1 MIQSANAQLRLT
13 KSMTLP
19 RHLLLFVFLNIGLML
34 VPGQAALADA
44 DEAADL
50 YRQAQELKRGHEF
63 EEARV
68 MFETVVDLEESGPW
82 GDLAADELRY
92 GLPMFEADYW
102 MVKFGR
108 AYQNPGQQDKYRENA
123 KSRYEE
129 IISQNTDKPERIE
142 LVQHKLDQLA
152 TSSAYLKTSR
162 DFRLRASLAP
172 FRIALLEHFNM
183 YGKWPDEDWIRKEL
197 GRALKMGRFAEDK
210 LVIDEYWTSDAD
222 FRLHLMDPNGDTRV
236 KLIGVNNGS
245 DIRVE

>member
-1 MIQSANAQLRLT
+1 MPFFRPYLVF
-13 KSMTLP
+13 
-19 RHLLLFVFLNIGLML
+19 LLFVLGLVL
-34 VPGQAALADA
+34 APVKFALADA
-44 DEAADL
+44 EEAADM
-50 YRQAQELKRGHEF
+50 YRQAQELKRDHQF
-63 EEARV
+63 EDARI
-68 MFETVVDLEESGPW
+68 MFDTVANMDDTGVW

-108 AYQNPGQQDKYRENA
+108 ASQDPSKQDTYRGNA
-123 KSRYEE
+123 KSLYEE

-162 DFRLRASLAP
+162 EFRLRNSLAP
-172 FRIALLEHFNM
+172 FRMALLQHFNE

-210 LVIDEYWTSDAD
+210 LVIDDYWSSDAD
-222 FRLHLMDPNGDTRV
+222 FRLHLMDHENDTLI
-236 KLIGVNNGS
+236 KLIGTNNGR
-245 DIRVE
+245 DIQIE